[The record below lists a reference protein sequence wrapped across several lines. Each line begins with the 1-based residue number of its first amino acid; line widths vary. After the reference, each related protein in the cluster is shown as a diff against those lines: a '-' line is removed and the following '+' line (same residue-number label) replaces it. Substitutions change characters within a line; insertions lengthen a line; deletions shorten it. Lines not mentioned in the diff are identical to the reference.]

1 MKILAIIGSPRGKG
15 NSYALT
21 RRVEEKMK
29 ALGDVEFEYIFLRD
43 FNLQPCRGCYLCLSM
58 GEDKCPIKD
67 DRPILEKKMMDA
79 DGVVFVSPTYVLN
92 VSGLMKNFMER
103 FAYVSH
109 RPRFFKR
116 ALAISTTGGFGQQIT
131 AFILASTAYMW
142 GYSPVYRLGA
152 VEPPLVDEMLLLEV
166 REKQRKKNDAMAA
179 KAAIRFFQAIQ
190 SGMPT
195 PGLKDIVLFEL
206 QRAAFSR
213 FKDGNVDREYWKS
226 MGWLD
231 WDCHYYYRTKVGI
244 LELLIATLAAKLF
257 TISRPVPP
265 KDVRQVV
272 I

>member
-21 RRVEEKMK
+21 RKVEGKMK

-67 DRPILEKKMMDA
+67 DRPVLEKKMRDA

-116 ALAISTTGGFGQQIT
+116 ALAISTTGGVGQRIT
-131 AFILASTAYMW
+131 TFILAFTASMW
-142 GYSPVYRLGA
+142 GYSPTYRLG
-152 VEPPLVDEMLLLEV
+152 VIEPPLADEMLPPEV
-166 REKQRKKNDAMAA
+166 RERQRKKNDVMAE
-179 KAAIRFFQAIQ
+179 KAAIRFFRAIQ
-190 SGMPT
+190 SGMPA
-195 PGLKDIVLFEL
+195 PGLLDVVLFEI

-226 MGWLD
+226 MGWFD
-231 WDCHYYYRTKVGI
+231 GDCHYYYKARVGI
-244 LELLIATLAAKLF
+244 LKLSVATLAAKLF
-257 TISRPVPP
+257 TRSLPKPL
-265 KDVRQVV
+265 KDVRQMV